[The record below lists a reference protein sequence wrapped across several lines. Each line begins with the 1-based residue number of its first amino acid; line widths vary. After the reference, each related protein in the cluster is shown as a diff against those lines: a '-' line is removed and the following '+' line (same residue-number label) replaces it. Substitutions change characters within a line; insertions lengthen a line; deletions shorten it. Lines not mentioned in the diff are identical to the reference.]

1 VSVKQKG
8 RGLKMNNKVGAAI
21 LGMLLVAAIG
31 PAVAQESERGIY
43 IGGSVGYSQYQNACD
58 RALVPCDE
66 GDTAGR
72 FFAGY
77 QFNRNWSAEIGVGR
91 FGEASGSGTVVGG
104 AGTGSFKLKSEGW
117 DVTAVATIPL
127 GSGLGVLGRLGVYRA
142 RTTLDQEGSFFAPM
156 HDAGTQSGWT
166 YGAGLSYTLG
176 WLGLRAEWQRY
187 DNIGADSI
195 GDDEIDMFSLGVLFR
210 F

>member
-1 VSVKQKG
+1 
-8 RGLKMNNKVGAAI
+8 MNKKVGAAI
-21 LGMLLVAAIG
+21 LGVLLCAALGPVAA
-31 PAVAQESERGIY
+31 QDSERGIY
-43 IGGSVGYSQYQNACD
+43 IGGSVGYSQYQDACD

-77 QFNRNWSAEIGVGR
+77 QFNRNWSAEIGVGH
-91 FGEASGSGTVVGG
+91 FGKASGSGAVVGG
-104 AGTGSFKLKSEGW
+104 AGSGSFTLKADGW

-127 GSGLGVLGRLGVYRA
+127 SGGLGVLGRLGAYRA
-142 RTTLDQEGSFFAPM
+142 RTTLDQEGTFFAPM

-176 WLGLRAEWQRY
+176 RLGLRAEWQRY
-187 DNIGADSI
+187 DNIGAA
-195 GDDEIDMFSLGVLFR
+195 GVGTDDIDVFSLGALFR

>member
-1 VSVKQKG
+1 
-8 RGLKMNNKVGAAI
+8 MNKKVGAAI
-21 LGMLLVAAIG
+21 LGAFLAAAVG
-31 PAVAQESERGIY
+31 RAVAQESERGIY

-72 FFAGY
+72 FFTGY
-77 QFNRNWSAEIGVGR
+77 QFNRHWSAEIGVGR
-91 FGEASGSGTVVGG
+91 FGEATGSGAIAGGGG
-104 AGTGSFKLKSEGW
+104 ATGSFRLKADGV
-117 DVTAVATIPL
+117 DVSGIGTIPL
-127 GSGLGVLGRLGVYRA
+127 GSGLGILARLGVYRA
-142 RTTLDQEGSFFAPM
+142 RTTLDQEGSGFAPL

-176 WLGLRAEWQRY
+176 RLGLRAEWQRY
-187 DNIGADSI
+187 DNIGAA
-195 GDDEIDMFSLGVLFR
+195 GVGTDDIDVFSLAALFR

>member
-1 VSVKQKG
+1 
-8 RGLKMNNKVGAAI
+8 MNNKVGAAI
-21 LGMLLVAAIG
+21 LGMLLAGALGPVA
-31 PAVAQESERGIY
+31 AQESERGIY

-66 GDTAGR
+66 ADTTGR

-77 QFNRNWSAEIGVGR
+77 QFNRTWSAEIGVGR
-91 FGEASGSGTVVGG
+91 FGEATGSGVVVGSG
-104 AGTGSFKLKSEGW
+104 GGTGSFRLKADGW

-127 GSGLGVLGRLGVYRA
+127 RGGLGVLARVGAYRA
-142 RTTLDQEGSFFAPM
+142 RTTLDQEGSFFAPL

-166 YGAGLSYTLG
+166 YGAGLAYGLG

-187 DNIGADSI
+187 NNIGADSTVP
-195 GDDEIDMFSLGVLFR
+195 GDIDVFSLGVLFR

>member
-1 VSVKQKG
+1 
-8 RGLKMNNKVGAAI
+8 MNRKVGAAI
-21 LGMLLVAAIG
+21 LGVLLSAALAPVAA
-31 PAVAQESERGIY
+31 QDSERGIY
-43 IGGSVGYSQYQNACD
+43 IGGSVGYSQYQDACD

-77 QFNRNWSAEIGVGR
+77 QFNRHWSAEIGVGH
-91 FGEASGSGTVVGG
+91 FGEATGSGAVVGG
-104 AGTGSFKLKSEGW
+104 AGSGSFRLKADGW

-127 GSGLGVLGRLGVYRA
+127 GSGLGLLGRLGVYRV
-142 RTTLDQEGSFFAPM
+142 RTTLDQQGSFFAPV
-156 HDAGTQSGWT
+156 HDAGTKSGWT

-176 WLGLRAEWQRY
+176 RLGLRAEWQRY
-187 DNIGADSI
+187 DNIGANSI
-195 GDDEIDMFSLGVLFR
+195 GSDEIDMFSLAALFR